1 MGEQGDTPERLLEG
15 EATGGKQGNSCCGE
29 GQREMTTGSSLGH
42 GAAPKTQER
51 PEATQFMAPNP
62 LRLPGVS

>member
-15 EATGGKQGNSCCGE
+15 RPQVGSKEIAAVGK
-29 GQREMTTGSSLGH
+29 GSSLGH

-51 PEATQFMAPNP
+51 PEATHFMAPNP
-62 LRLPGVS
+62 LHLPGVS